1 MPCIRRRYHAAAI
14 YIDDEVPELIGKFLV
29 GSQLDVLLKNG
40 DFERMPFGGFLRDPK
55 NLLQPIKIVNVEAY
69 ADSGYFTGDWIELS
83 PNAMRLGEL
92 IGGRVFIV
100 IYDKLPKAWCDIPV
114 SSNQ

>member
-40 DFERMPFGGFLRDPK
+40 DFERMPFGGFCVI
-55 NLLQPIKIVNVEAY
+55 QKIY
-69 ADSGYFTGDWIELS
+69 CS
-83 PNAMRLGEL
+83 RL
-92 IGGRVFIV
+92 
-100 IYDKLPKAWCDIPV
+100 KL
-114 SSNQ
+114 